1 MQSLRLEVQGPEKRI
16 DAVYPHEH
24 LVSLMPAFV
33 FGKQVS
39 QGGTPHVNITIR
51 SWIRGRCGEVAVLLK
66 FALALKYQGP
76 QSKRLVSVLV
86 QLKKMEHS
94 SILA

>member
-39 QGGTPHVNITIR
+39 QGGAPHVNIT
-51 SWIRGRCGEVAVLLK
+51 VP
-66 FALALKYQGP
+66 GP
-76 QSKRLVSVLV
+76 G
-86 QLKKMEHS
+86 
-94 SILA
+94 